1 MEETAESFLSQ
12 YKRLESAKAPSSEG
26 ARRFRLAV
34 LAQCI
39 ASEQSD
45 VDMLSLFHAC
55 LHAQPPTTSAE
66 KAVYDLAC
74 DLDRAASQAVSGD
87 QTIDATMEVERLLSQ
102 FIP

>member
-12 YKRLESAKAPSSEG
+12 YREIEFNKAPSSEG
-26 ARRFRLAV
+26 ARRFRLAI

-39 ASEQSD
+39 ALEQSS
-45 VDMLSLFHAC
+45 VDMLSLLHAC

-66 KAVYDLAC
+66 RAVYDLAC
-74 DLDRAASQAVSGD
+74 DLDRAASQAKSDD
-87 QTIDATMEVERLLSQ
+87 QVTDATMEVERLLSQ